1 MPDAL
6 DELLDFLADKR
17 AGMRARAAG
26 VIQGLT
32 GSNDGISAL
41 IERKS
46 RLIPALLHLLGGTE
60 LEATPAVT
68 ALVNLTGFSEVATLA
83 VHNGVVERAM
93 GCLREGCQIELHLML
108 LVNITNTEGG
118 LSIFCQE
125 GKHLEGF
132 YITRIAQMM
141 LKEISSCNADHCARI
156 LTNVT
161 RHPIGRRVFLDH
173 SLGLLRAVLPTISS
187 SSSARRLAF
196 FSALRN
202 CCVDELSCHALLTNP
217 DLCETSTCMMPMDE
231 YSHSKLQGCD
241 LSNVTTAAKDI
252 VCALLRPIS
261 GSKLHVECCDTVRQA
276 CAEAVANLARSE
288 SGRAALVA
296 CEAPKV
302 IKSGYD
308 VEEHRE
314 TQEALELAAAQF
326 LTHGVVPLSMQ
337 PSGGLHRAEILS

>member
-32 GSNDGISAL
+32 GSNDGISTL

-60 LEATPAVT
+60 IEATPAVT
-68 ALVNLTGFSEVATLA
+68 ALVNLTGSSEVATLA

-93 GCLREGCQIELHLML
+93 DCLREGCQIELHLML

-132 YITRIAQMM
+132 YITKIAQVM

-261 GSKLHVECCDTVRQA
+261 GS
-276 CAEAVANLARSE
+276 S
-288 SGRAALVA
+288 RAALVA
-296 CEAPKV
+296 CEAPKL

-314 TQEALELAAAQF
+314 TQEAMEVAAAQF